1 MYLVAVIH
9 GGSDL
14 AEDPSGL
21 RLVEDFALAQ
31 VVVEFAA
38 GRVLHDQDHLLLVLK
53 HFVDVDDVGVA
64 HRRHD
69 LNFAANANQI
79 GFRFDFGLFDRLDGH
94 L

>member
-1 MYLVAVIH
+1 MTVID

-14 AEDPSGL
+14 AEDSSGL
-21 RLVEDFALAQ
+21 GLVEDFALTE
-31 VVVEFAA
+31 VIVEFAA
-38 GRVLHDQDHLLLVLK
+38 GRVLHHQDHLLLVLK

-69 LNFAANANQI
+69 LNFAADANQI
-79 GFRFDFGLFDRLDGH
+79 RFRFNFGLFDRLDGH